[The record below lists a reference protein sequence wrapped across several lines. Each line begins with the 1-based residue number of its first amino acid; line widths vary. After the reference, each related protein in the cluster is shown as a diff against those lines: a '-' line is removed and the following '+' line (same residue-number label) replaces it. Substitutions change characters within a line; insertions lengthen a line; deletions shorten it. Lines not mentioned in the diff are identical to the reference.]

1 MFLIGLS
8 FQSKENASPHEDY
21 GHKAMEYFRE
31 RIEQYGDCT
40 AVPIRSLLGE
50 VPQQV
55 ITSYKFQILLT
66 CNEIIILIS
75 CLLVCWQAI
84 NVRELSENI
93 SRNHFHNM
101 TPRTEF

>member
-1 MFLIGLS
+1 MAPPYVMLCLS

-50 VPQQV
+50 VPQLIQEVNLLQV
-55 ITSYKFQILLT
+55 INFRF
-66 CNEIIILIS
+66 C
-75 CLLVCWQAI
+75 
-84 NVRELSENI
+84 
-93 SRNHFHNM
+93 
-101 TPRTEF
+101 